1 MNDFETIILKSL
13 LSNQEYFA
21 KVIPILKKNYFKNF
35 GNSKV
40 FEILKDLYF
49 KYEKVP
55 NVTEL
60 VASVKNIPSE
70 EVRKEIK
77 ESLTKLKDFDNT
89 SNLQFLLDET
99 VTFVKDALYLE
110 ALEIGSD
117 GLMKR
122 DESLKLKAEA
132 IMDER
137 AHVHIDDDLGLA
149 FDDIDEMIEYFS
161 ESKIGIMTNSKM
173 MNYRLGTGFLP
184 GTLSLFA
191 SASGGGKSL
200 MIANIAT
207 GLLKDNKNIL
217 LVSLE
222 MSDRETMKRVYANAL
237 DLPINSFS
245 DLSKS
250 QSQLDRY
257 NRPITSKEQ
266 IIAAYNNAK
275 MSGKIGKLFIKEY
288 APGTFSSLQLESLV
302 KDYELQKGVKFDIVF
317 IDYLGIMKSDRISSS
332 AGLYTYVKSIAEE
345 LRACAIKLKLPIIS
359 AQQLNRTAVN
369 NKEADNSSISDS
381 LGSVMTADF
390 IMFLLQNEK
399 MKENSEICM
408 KVTKNRF
415 NGRTDTWLMGVDYE
429 KMRFIDI
436 EEDSVGAIV
445 TKTDVDFS
453 LFGESEVKQ
462 IESDSWKA
470 MTDIKKVDK
479 DDIFKEL
486 GLI

>member
-317 IDYLGIMKSDRISSS
+317 VDYLGIMKSDRISSS

>member
-266 IIAAYNNAK
+266 IIASYNNAK

-317 IDYLGIMKSDRISSS
+317 VDYLGIMKSDRISSS